1 MVLRTLGFASGKVA
15 RQAVCEKCGCRF
27 EYTVRRFGMAS
38 GRLGLSSAAGR
49 AQDDVRNSLEKADGV
64 AACPECGHFQSSM
77 IRKARWFWL
86 KLTLVLVPVAGV
98 LWYFMGVLADTGK
111 GDAVKTLHTVQ
122 TVVLI
127 VGGISIGFALLMLIA
142 ADPNRVGFLRP
153 LYRRKAVVI
162 NAGTGSAAAT
172 PTPAVDQTNPWG
184 VGPEPAEATARQ
196 EDKAQV
202 KCQACG
208 AGYRIPAA
216 KRGAKVR
223 CTCGEI
229 FRT

>member
-1 MVLRTLGFASGKVA
+1 MVLRTLGFASGKAA

-38 GRLGLSSAAGR
+38 GRLGVSSASGA
-49 AQDDVRNSLEKADGV
+49 AEEDVRNSLQSADGV

-111 GDAVKTLHTVQ
+111 GEAVNVLRTIQ

-127 VGGISIGFALLMLIA
+127 VGGISIGFALLMLITG
-142 ADPNRVGFLRP
+142 DPNRFGFLRP

-162 NAGTGSAAAT
+162 NAGNGAAAA
-172 PTPAVDQTNPWG
+172 PAPAVDQANPWG
-184 VGPEPAEATARQ
+184 VGPEPSDATGRE
-196 EDKAQV
+196 EDKVLVNCAS
-202 KCQACG
+202 CG

-223 CTCGEI
+223 CKCGEV
-229 FRT
+229 FQT